1 MCEKTEKQHELDKRY
16 LRMAAIW
23 AENSYCKRRQVG
35 ALLVKDKMII
45 SDGYNGTPA
54 GFENVCED
62 ENNVTKPY
70 VLHAE
75 ANAITKVA
83 ASSNSS
89 KGATIYVTSSP
100 CIECA
105 KLIIQSGIKRVVY
118 SENYRIADGCELLK
132 RAGIIVDYIDLN
144 VFMDKNKRLTVWLPV
159 IIAASIA
166 LGIFIGNHYL
176 SISQGKKRSYSSGNK
191 INAILDIID
200 EQYVDTVSMSKLVES
215 TIPKI
220 FSELDPHSVYIPAE
234 DASVVNEELEGS
246 FSGIGVSFNM
256 QTDTI
261 LVISVISG
269 GPAEKAGLL
278 PFDRIISINDS
289 IFSGKKKNQGEIM
302 KTLRGAKN
310 STVKLGVQRGNS
322 PELLYFDVT
331 RGDVPVNS
339 VDVSYEAAKGIGYIK
354 VSKFARNT
362 YNEFITAIAKLKQA
376 GCTSFVIDLRGNTG
390 GYMDAAINM
399 INEFMPEG
407 RLIVY
412 TEGKSF
418 PRSDVYANGTG
429 TCKDAP
435 IVVLTDEISA
445 SASEIF
451 SGAIQDNDRGTIIGR
466 RTYGKGLVQTQ
477 MSLSDGSEMRLT
489 IARYYTPSG
498 RCIQKKYEMGNTDAY
513 DQDIYNRYMHGEFDS
528 ADSIKMDD
536 SLKYQTVGGRTVYGG
551 GGIMPDIFIPRDTS
565 GVTSYYSNVV
575 NSGVLYLYALEYS
588 DRHRE
593 KLGSFKTWEE
603 LYNYLQQQPL
613 LSDFV
618 NFAATKGIKRRPTLI
633 NISGKLIENQ
643 LQAYIVRNFFD
654 EAGFYPIFLK
664 DDVTLLRAIKIL
676 QEGKSVPNAELLKQ
690 SANGDLH
697 SQAGPTK
704 RYGLS
709 KKRIFEDYLVRAIG

>member
-1 MCEKTEKQHELDKRY
+1 
-16 LRMAAIW
+16 
-23 AENSYCKRRQVG
+23 
-35 ALLVKDKMII
+35 
-45 SDGYNGTPA
+45 
-54 GFENVCED
+54 
-62 ENNVTKPY
+62 
-70 VLHAE
+70 
-75 ANAITKVA
+75 
-83 ASSNSS
+83 
-89 KGATIYVTSSP
+89 
-100 CIECA
+100 
-105 KLIIQSGIKRVVY
+105 
-118 SENYRIADGCELLK
+118 
-132 RAGIIVDYIDLN
+132 
-144 VFMDKNKRLTVWLPV
+144 MDKNKKLTVWLPV

-176 SISQGKKRSYSSGNK
+176 SLNQGKRRAYSSGNK

-200 EQYVDTVSMSKLVES
+200 EQYVDTVNMKDLVEGA
-215 TIPKI
+215 IPKI

-234 DASVVNEELEGS
+234 DASLVNEELEGS

-261 LVISVISG
+261 LVINVISG

-278 PFDRIISINDS
+278 PFDRIITINDS
-289 IFSGKKKNQGEIM
+289 VYSGNKSSQAKIM

-310 STVKLGVQRGNS
+310 STVKLGIKRGNE
-322 PELLYFDVT
+322 PDLLYFDVT
-331 RGDVPVNS
+331 RGDVPVHS
-339 VDVSYEAAKGIGYIK
+339 VDVAYEAAKGIGYIK

-362 YNEFITAIAKLKQA
+362 YNEFITAIAELKQK
-376 GCTSFVIDLRGNTG
+376 GCNSFVIDLRNNTG
-390 GYMDAAINM
+390 GYMEAAINM

-429 TCKDAP
+429 TCKESP

-451 SGAIQDNDRGTIIGR
+451 AGAIQDNDRGLIIGR

-477 MSLSDGSEMRLT
+477 LGLSDGSALRLT

-498 RCIQKKYEMGNTDAY
+498 RCIQKSYEMGKTDEY

-536 SLKYQTVGGRTVYGG
+536 SLKYQTVKGRTVYGG

-565 GVTSYYSNVV
+565 GMTSYYSNVV

-588 DRHRE
+588 DQNRE
-593 KLGSFKTWEE
+593 KLSSFKTWQE
-603 LYNYLQQQPL
+603 LYDYLQQQPL
-613 LSDFV
+613 LYNFT
-618 NFAATKGIKRRPTLI
+618 NFAASKGIKKRPTLI
-633 NISGKLIENQ
+633 NISGNLIENQ

-664 DDVTLLRAIKIL
+664 DDVTLKRAIRIL
-676 QEGKSVPNAELLKQ
+676 QEGKSLPTIETQKT
-690 SANGDLH
+690 SDGISS
-697 SQAGPTK
+697 SQTGLSK
-704 RYGLS
+704 RYGLA
-709 KKRIFEDYLVRAIG
+709 KEKIFEDYTV